1 MSERRKISLFSNYG
15 QTRLGPEQWL
25 RLRILEGHGSL
36 GASAE
41 LGSAFMDGNGVERNI
56 SRALQH
62 FNAGA
67 RKGCAFCS
75 FRIAEHGFL
84 ETLHRNPA
92 ASHELRTYF
101 DERPDGVR
109 PYPPEA

>member
-1 MSERRKISLFSNYG
+1 MLTPAPARPAMNNRGKISLFSNFG
-15 QTRLGPEQWL
+15 QKRLGPEQLL

-67 RKGCAFCS
+67 RKGGTRLSRDITSESGS
-75 FRIAEHGFL
+75 F
-84 ETLHRNPA
+84 P
-92 ASHELRTYF
+92 RT
-101 DERPDGVR
+101 
-109 PYPPEA
+109 